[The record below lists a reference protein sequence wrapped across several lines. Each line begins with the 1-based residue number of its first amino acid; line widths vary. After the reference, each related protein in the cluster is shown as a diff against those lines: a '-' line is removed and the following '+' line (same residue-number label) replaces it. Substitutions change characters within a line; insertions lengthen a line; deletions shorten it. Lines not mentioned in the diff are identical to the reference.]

1 MPDTSIKSDTLKTF
15 PVQSKLHRV
24 VLGCP
29 HFLPLSP
36 CIETAFIEVYYWVS
50 ASKYRGKSQGK
61 ANTVFV
67 QLYSVLNGTFI
78 DILWGSSDDPITSVE
93 LG

>member
-1 MPDTSIKSDTLKTF
+1 MPDTSIESDTFKAL

-29 HFLPLSP
+29 HFLPLGP
-36 CIETAFIEVYYWVS
+36 CIETAFIEVNHWIS
-50 ASKYRGKSQGK
+50 SSKYRGKSQGE

-67 QLYSVLNGTFI
+67 QLHSILDGTFI
-78 DILWGSSDDPITSVE
+78 DILWSSSDDAVTLVE
-93 LG
+93 L